1 VFTRLPA
8 RRAYYPGAEERYH
21 GFRQHYPNA
30 RALGPAGPNV
40 VPWTVIP
47 NVPADAGEY
56 ALTRE
61 AFCGVLA
68 ELSLDVS
75 DAEGFLREAVAFANE
90 HIWGS
95 LSCVMLVDG
104 ATQRRHHAAVERA
117 IAGLRYGGI
126 GVNVWTGAN
135 FALGVPTWGAYPG
148 NTLENIRSGRGVVH
162 NTMLFDH
169 PEKSVVRAPF
179 RMWPTPVWFA
189 DHQNL
194 LQLGRLASRFEAA
207 PSWLKLSAVA
217 LAGMKG

>member
-1 VFTRLPA
+1 
-8 RRAYYPGAEERYH
+8 
-21 GFRQHYPNA
+21 
-30 RALGPAGPNV
+30 
-40 VPWTVIP
+40 VIP

-68 ELSLDVS
+68 EVSLDVS
-75 DAEGFLREAVAFANE
+75 DAEAFLAEAVAFANE
-90 HIWGS
+90 HVWGS

-104 ATQRRHHAAVERA
+104 ATRRRHRAAVEQA
-117 IAGLRYGGI
+117 IASLRYGGI

-135 FALGVPTWGAYPG
+135 FALGVATWGAYPG
-148 NTLENIRSGRGVVH
+148 NALENIRSGRGVVH

-169 PEKSVVRAPF
+169 PEKSVVRGPF
-179 RMWPTPVWFA
+179 RMWPTPVWFV
-189 DHQNL
+189 DHRNL

-207 PSWLKLSAVA
+207 PSWLSLPAVA